1 MESKRVKVEEEA
13 DRISALPDAIIHHI
27 LSLLPSTKEAIQTGI
42 LSKRWQN
49 QWPGVAVL
57 IFDSTGMF
65 PRSFHKFIENTLFL
79 HDCCKIKKFH
89 LQYYHRRK
97 EDQFTSK
104 ILYATRKDVEDLK
117 LSSLAQVYRLPKSL
131 FNYASLVKLR
141 THNCIIMPKGNV
153 NWGCL
158 TALNMESCR
167 FNNLALEHILC
178 GSPLLKSLELRY
190 CDPID
195 KLVIASKSMKR
206 LVLLDLT
213 IMNIEVIEISCPN
226 LEKLSLQSM
235 HIDDPKVFGQV
246 IETVLFGCSLLESF
260 ELIDSCMFKQLVI
273 ASNSLKI
280 LVLRDLNDISHIE
293 ISCPKLEKL
302 KLSGCLNIE
311 TAKLI
316 NLPTS
321 LCATS
326 DFYYDPE
333 PESLDEKHESSN
345 EKHESL
351 IKDILRQLQN
361 AKELKISRWFLEIL
375 SAIEMGGLFSQVLN
389 IKCLTLNYPD
399 INGHHSGIACVLRN
413 APMLEKLV
421 IKLARH
427 EQVW

>member
-1 MESKRVKVEEEA
+1 MESQRVKVEEE

-27 LSLLPSTKEAIQTGI
+27 LSFLPSTKEAIQTGI
-42 LSKRWQN
+42 LSKPWQN
-49 QWPGVAVL
+49 QWAGVAVL

-65 PRSFHKFIENTLFL
+65 PRSFHKFIENTLIL

-89 LQYYHRRK
+89 IQYFYRRK

-104 ILYATRKDVEDLK
+104 IRFATRKDVEDLN
-117 LSSLAQVYRLPKSL
+117 LSSLGQVYRLPKSL
-131 FNYASLVKLR
+131 FNYPSLVKLK
-141 THNCIIMPKGNV
+141 THNCIIMPKGKV

-158 TALNMESCR
+158 TALNMETCR

-190 CDPID
+190 CDRID

-226 LEKLSLQSM
+226 LEELSLQRM
-235 HIDDPKVFGQV
+235 YIDDPKVFSQL
-246 IETVLFGCSLLESF
+246 IENVLFGCSLLESF
-260 ELIDSCMFKQLVI
+260 ELIHSCMFQQLVI

-280 LVLRDLNDISHIE
+280 LVLGNLNDISHIE

-321 LCATS
+321 ICATS
-326 DFYYDPE
+326 DFHYDR
-333 PESLDEKHESSN
+333 KHESSN

-351 IKDILRQLQN
+351 VKDILHQLQN
-361 AKELKISRWFLEIL
+361 AKELKIGRWFLEIL
-375 SAIEMGGLFSQVLN
+375 SAIEVGGLFSLVLN
-389 IKCLTLNYPD
+389 SKCLTLNYPD
-399 INGHHSGIACVLRN
+399 LDKYHSGIACVLRN
-413 APMLEKLV
+413 SPMLEKLV
-421 IKLARH
+421 IKLPRY
-427 EQVW
+427 EQV